1 MKTFEKISTLAIGL
15 ALITGLLSCK
25 PEVEYI
31 EKPVEKEY
39 AKAVTFESTA
49 SEGKVTVT
57 LKTETED
64 AVIYYTIDGK
74 TIPSTE
80 STKYTEA
87 LSFTEDAVVMAI
99 AVKEGIENSPL
110 SYAKVSITEKKIVEE
125 KVVEKEVEKEVEK
138 LVDKKADETA
148 PANVTNLAAVAKDA
162 RVLLTWTDA
171 ADTDVYGYE
180 VTYSGTNAINR
191 VVFPALDSKSMMAPK
206 GAGGCYVS
214 GLTNG
219 TEYTF
224 TVKTVDTSGNKS
236 AGVSATST
244 PVAPA
249 AGEALQIALSASVPN
264 TNKLGEAYTGT
275 KSNTKVT
282 VTASITSA
290 SSVKKV
296 VWKKNGSLIAKTLLA
311 DSEASAA
318 TVTSDNAV
326 WTFDITATDET
337 ANGTYTVAAIDNAGR
352 EEAEQITIDQFDFT
366 PPSKVTGV
374 SGNYQ
379 NSQITLSWIDPAD
392 ADYDH
397 VAITY
402 TYNDGTSDSQPS
414 QAVNVAKDTLT
425 KTFENI
431 LGTAKYYTFSLI
443 SVDSLG
449 NTSTVKSWKVSVT
462 EQVNNCPE
470 GFVEVSGASV
480 EGDVS
485 GSYVFI
491 TNRTV
496 TIGNLYVSAAEV
508 TQKEYE
514 TYCKY
519 GSSIPDTSYGKGDNY
534 PAYYVSWYD
543 AIVYCNLR
551 TIAELSENDCV
562 YSINGEKDPRK
573 WEGVVGNAETK
584 FCGPR
589 DETSSW
595 DFNGTDDTD
604 GGIIC
609 DITKEGYRL
618 PTEVEWEYIARGG
631 NNGIPETQTTYSGS
645 NTIDDV
651 AWYRGNSGNKT
662 HEVKTDKVENTDSAN
677 ALGIY
682 DMSGNVWEWCWDWY
696 NSIDSST
703 PDLGSASGSNRVG
716 RGGSWCNSADDCT
729 VSIQNYF
736 YPSYRI
742 YALGFR
748 VVRTAK

>member
-1 MKTFEKISTLAIGL
+1 MKKLSKVAALIFAATFVFGL
-15 ALITGLLSCK
+15 ASCK
-25 PEVEYI
+25 PEVEYVDRI
-31 EKPVEKEY
+31 
-39 AKAVTFESTA
+39 
-49 SEGKVTVT
+49 
-57 LKTETED
+57 
-64 AVIYYTIDGK
+64 
-74 TIPSTE
+74 
-80 STKYTEA
+80 
-87 LSFTEDAVVMAI
+87 
-99 AVKEGIENSPL
+99 
-110 SYAKVSITEKKIVEE
+110 
-125 KVVEKEVEKEVEK
+125 VEKEVEKPG
-138 LVDKKADETA
+138 DTIA
-148 PANVTNLAAVAKDA
+148 PANPSDFAATAKDG
-162 RVLLTWTDA
+162 RILLTWTDNTT
-171 ADTDVYGYE
+171 DTDVFGYE
-180 VTYSGTNAINR
+180 VTYSGTAVINR
-191 VVFPALDSKSMMAPK
+191 AAVSAMPANSMMVAQ
-206 GAGGCYVS
+206 GNGGCYVS
-214 GLTNG
+214 NLTNG

-224 TVKTVDTSGNKS
+224 TVKTVDTSGNRS
-236 AGVSATST
+236 EGVTVTAT
-244 PVAPA
+244 PVAA

-264 TNKLGEAYTGT
+264 TNKLGEVYTGT

-366 PPSKVTGV
+366 VPAKVSAIT
-374 SGNYQ
+374 SSYDNTAQ
-379 NSQITLSWIDPAD
+379 QITLNWTEPAD

-414 QAVNVAKDTLT
+414 QAVNVAKGTLT
-425 KTFENI
+425 KSFENI
-431 LGTAKYYTFSLI
+431 IETAKYYTFSLV

-449 NTSTVKSWKVSVT
+449 NISEVKNWKVGVEET
-462 EQVNNCPE
+462 VNNCPE
-470 GFVEVSGASV
+470 GFVEVTGATV
-480 EGDVS
+480 EGAVR
-485 GSYVFI
+485 GSKVFK

-496 TIGNLYVSAAEV
+496 TIENLYVSAAEV

-514 TYCKY
+514 TFCKY
-519 GSSIPDTSYGKGDNY
+519 SSSQPNTTQGKGDNY

-551 TIAELSENDCV
+551 TIAEMSEGDCV
-562 YSINGEKDPRK
+562 YSINGETDPTK
-573 WEGVVGNAETK
+573 WDGIVGTAETK
-584 FCGPR
+584 YCGPGSS
-589 DETSSW
+589 TSTW
-595 DFNGTDDTD
+595 DYEGTDDTD

-651 AWYRGNSGNKT
+651 AWYSGNSGNKT
-662 HEVKTDKVENTDSAN
+662 HEVKTDKVTDTDSAN

-682 DMSGNVWEWCWDWY
+682 DMTGNVWEWCWDWSS
-696 NSIDSST
+696 SISSST
-703 PDLGSASGSNRVG
+703 PDLGSASGSGRVYC
-716 RGGSWCNSADDCT
+716 GGAWNINADFCT
-729 VSIQNYF
+729 VSDHYGSSPYF
-736 YPSYRI
+736 LSPYM
-742 YALGFR
+742 GFR
-748 VVRTAK
+748 VVRTAN